1 MRAYSSRFY
10 DRYFVGVE
18 GDIDFY
24 VGQFHSGYGAILE
37 VGCGSGRITLPLAR
51 AGAEVVGLDID
62 DELLSL
68 ARAKLAQEDRA
79 TQGRVVF
86 VEADMTN
93 FDIGRQFAQIHIPYR
108 TFQHLLTPMDQI
120 NALECLADHLEEG
133 GLLVFD
139 TFDPLAEFVG
149 DGFNAPLRRD
159 TDFIDGQTGHQIVVW
174 YSRDADPDEQ
184 IFEQEMV
191 FEEVDTAGKS
201 LARTFARLTLRWTSR
216 WEMEHLLAG
225 CGFAVEN
232 LRGDFSQGVY
242 PGYGNQVWVARK
254 E

>member
-1 MRAYSSRFY
+1 MYIGSCTCSGLLSPSKGSAMRAYSSRFY

-68 ARAKLAQEDRA
+68 ARAKLAQEDQA

-93 FDIGRQFAQIHIPYR
+93 
-108 TFQHLLTPMDQI
+108 
-120 NALECLADHLEEG
+120 
-133 GLLVFD
+133 
-139 TFDPLAEFVG
+139 
-149 DGFNAPLRRD
+149 
-159 TDFIDGQTGHQIVVW
+159 
-174 YSRDADPDEQ
+174 
-184 IFEQEMV
+184 
-191 FEEVDTAGKS
+191 
-201 LARTFARLTLRWTSR
+201 
-216 WEMEHLLAG
+216 
-225 CGFAVEN
+225 
-232 LRGDFSQGVY
+232 
-242 PGYGNQVWVARK
+242 
-254 E
+254 